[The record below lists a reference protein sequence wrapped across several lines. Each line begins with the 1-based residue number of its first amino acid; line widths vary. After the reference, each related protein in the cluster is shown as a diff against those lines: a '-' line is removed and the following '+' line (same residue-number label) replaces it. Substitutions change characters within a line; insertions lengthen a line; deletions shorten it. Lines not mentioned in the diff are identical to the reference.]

1 LRAQGVLCEKRI
13 LMKKKR
19 ILLISH
25 NFSPEPI
32 GIGKYNGEMMDWLAN
47 QGNDCTVITTFPY
60 YPFWKVQYPYKNK
73 WYKKEIINY
82 PASNSSIEIY
92 RCPSYIPTNP
102 TGKQRAIQDF
112 SYWIAKF
119 FVVFKLIILRK
130 KYDLIINIAPPFHLA
145 YLGLMLRAFN
155 GGKLLYHIQDMQIE
169 AARDLK
175 MFYHKKVLARLFKIE
190 RKILM
195 SADYVSSISEG
206 MINKINSKINK
217 EVVFFPNWVDTVFFC
232 PLPDKAALKKKWNYE
247 HDDVIF
253 LYSGAAGVKQGL
265 EGLLVAAEELKH
277 HKKIK
282 FIISSSGPYQE
293 ELAKNAASRGI
304 TNIAFLPLQK
314 KEVFNEFLN
323 MADVHL
329 VMQKAKAGDLVMPSK
344 LATIFAVGGVSIVTS
359 SPGTS
364 LYKMM
369 AENNL
374 GYTVDPGKSDLLVE
388 KILDLEKGRNN
399 DISINARNYAIENL
413 NIDSV
418 MNKFAN
424 DFLNSDNE

>member
-1 LRAQGVLCEKRI
+1 
-13 LMKKKR
+13 MKKKR

-32 GIGKYNGEMMDWLAN
+32 GIGKYNGEMINWLSEN
-47 QGNDCTVITTFPY
+47 GHDCTVVTTFPY
-60 YPFWKVQYPYKNK
+60 YPQWKIQEPYKNS
-73 WYKKEIINY
+73 WYKKETI
-82 PASNSSIEIY
+82 SNSKNDSVVKIY

-112 SYWIAKF
+112 SIWVSKF
-119 FVVFKLIILRK
+119 FVIFAFVLQRR
-130 KYDLIINIAPPFHLA
+130 KYDLIINVAPPFHLA

-155 GGKLLYHIQDMQIE
+155 GGKLLYHVQDMQIE

-175 MFYHKKVLARLFKIE
+175 MFYHKNVLSGLFKIE
-190 RKILM
+190 HKIFE
-195 SADYVSSISEG
+195 SADYVSSISTG

-217 EVVFFPNWVDTVFFC
+217 EVAFFPNWVDTVFFC

-247 HDDVIF
+247 HDDVVF
-253 LYSGAAGVKQGL
+253 LYSGASGVKQGL
-265 EGLLVAAEELKH
+265 EDLLIAAEKLKH

-282 FIISSSGPYQE
+282 FIISSSGPYKE
-293 ELAKNAASRGI
+293 ELAKKAAGKGLS
-304 TNIAFLPLQK
+304 NISFLPLQK
-314 KEVFNEFLN
+314 KELFNEFLN

-369 AENNL
+369 DENNL
-374 GYTVDPGKSDLLVE
+374 GYIVDPGKSDLLVE
-388 KILDLEKGRNN
+388 KILELEKGH
-399 DISINARNYAIENL
+399 DSSISLNARNYAIKYL

-418 MNKFAN
+418 MEKFLTKLLQN
-424 DFLNSDNE
+424 T

>member
-1 LRAQGVLCEKRI
+1 
-13 LMKKKR
+13 MKKKR

-32 GIGKYNGEMMDWLAN
+32 GIGKYNGEMINWLSEN
-47 QGNDCTVITTFPY
+47 GHDCTVITTFPY
-60 YPFWKVQYPYKNK
+60 YPQWKIQEPYKNS
-73 WYKKEIINY
+73 WYKKETI
-82 PASNSSIEIY
+82 SNSKNNSVVKIY
-92 RCPSYIPTNP
+92 RCPSYIPKNP

-112 SYWIAKF
+112 SIWVSKF
-119 FVVFKLIILRK
+119 FVVFAFVLQRR
-130 KYDLIINIAPPFHLA
+130 KYDLIINVAPPFHLA

-155 GGKLLYHIQDMQIE
+155 GGKLLYHVQDMQIE

-175 MFYHKKVLARLFKIE
+175 MFYHENVLSGLFKIE
-190 RKILM
+190 HKIFE
-195 SADYVSSISEG
+195 SADYVSSISAG

-217 EVVFFPNWVDTVFFC
+217 KVVFFPNWVDTVFFS

-265 EGLLVAAEELKH
+265 EDILAAASELKQH
-277 HKKIK
+277 RKIK
-282 FIISSSGPYQE
+282 FIISSSGPYKE
-293 ELAKNAASRGI
+293 KLAKSAAGKGLS
-304 TNIAFLPLQK
+304 NISFLPLQK

-364 LYKMM
+364 LYKMID
-369 AENNL
+369 ENNL
-374 GYTVDPGKSDLLVE
+374 GYIVDPGKSDLLVE
-388 KILDLEKGRNN
+388 KILDLEKGRNSN
-399 DISINARNYAIENL
+399 IGLNARNYAIQNL

-424 DFLNSDNE
+424 DFLSSDK